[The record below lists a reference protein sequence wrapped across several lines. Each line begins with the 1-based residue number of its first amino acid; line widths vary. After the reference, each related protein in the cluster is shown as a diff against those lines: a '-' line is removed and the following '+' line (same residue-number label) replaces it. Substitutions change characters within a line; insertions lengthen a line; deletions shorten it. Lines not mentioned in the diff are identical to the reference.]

1 MKYMECQHDCNCPH
15 IPPLAA
21 TTSARKRTRT
31 RTTTAATAAGAE
43 AAGSSKY
50 GDVQQEVLKHDATAC
65 LCTVWYSMVRTA
77 WYSRSMVVPLL
88 KSFQLITVP
97 TRSNTLVFTL
107 ASFKTLN
114 TVDKSCFCWIHW
126 MNHWRF
132 FSEAGTAGTRRTL

>member
-88 KSFQLITVP
+88 KSFQLDHS
-97 TRSNTLVFTL
+97 SNTFQHFGFYIGIIQNAKYCRQIVLL
-107 ASFKTLN
+107 LN
-114 TVDKSCFCWIHW
+114 PLNESLTIF
-126 MNHWRF
+126 
-132 FSEAGTAGTRRTL
+132 L